1 MNSMILSLVSKLST
15 ANVFSQGEVRS
26 MNTPPTASFYQ
37 RECATVLAEPLHHPR
52 EQLGDVDD
60 HDTSEHT
67 FDHT

>member
-1 MNSMILSLVSKLST
+1 
-15 ANVFSQGEVRS
+15 